1 MLSKYPDLLIV
12 MAAEKV
18 NLLLTS
24 SKEKFSYDLN
34 VIISTIT
41 ILESLWYSY
50 SYVVSLIS

>member
-34 VIISTIT
+34 VIISTICVPERP
-41 ILESLWYSY
+41 LLSQ
-50 SYVVSLIS
+50 